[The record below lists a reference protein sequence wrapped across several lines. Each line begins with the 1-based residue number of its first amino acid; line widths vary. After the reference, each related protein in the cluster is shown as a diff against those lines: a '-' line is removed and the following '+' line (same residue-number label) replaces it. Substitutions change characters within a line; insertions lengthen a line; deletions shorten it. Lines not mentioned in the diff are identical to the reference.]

1 MSVRNSLM
9 AAAALLALTAAAP
22 AYAQNSSSGDTNIE
36 NFVRQQPGTPPV
48 SNGIPKIVGNR
59 DGQPVIEY
67 QGARPGVGG
76 MQDGRVPRIVD
87 NRDGGDPQIR
97 YGNGGPPPRAAMRGR
112 SSRMADA
119 MPADTG
125 SPAYIGMLL
134 NRAQSSIQQGRYGAA
149 SATLE
154 EAETRLLNSRADGTN
169 GHSATLQAVSEAR
182 AAANKRDRSGAM
194 QSLGS
199 ARQAMRS

>member
-1 MSVRNSLM
+1 
-9 AAAALLALTAAAP
+9 
-22 AYAQNSSSGDTNIE
+22 
-36 NFVRQQPGTPPV
+36 
-48 SNGIPKIVGNR
+48 
-59 DGQPVIEY
+59 
-67 QGARPGVGG
+67 
-76 MQDGRVPRIVD
+76 
-87 NRDGGDPQIR
+87 
-97 YGNGGPPPRAAMRGR
+97 
-112 SSRMADA
+112 
-119 MPADTG
+119 
-125 SPAYIGMLL
+125 LL